1 MFNRISEIIPSEFS
15 TLLRKQDKDSFEE
28 LLLHESIS
36 KEFHMVLGRQRQ
48 SEKQINRKSQTKK
61 QTRKAPGSSGRGE
74 YYHVEVRRGEEFVT
88 FQTQDVGRRGHIQRV
103 AGRRSS
109 GYWTTVKWLIGKED
123 AHIQDE
129 KLVPDS
135 KAAKDVIQQLGS
147 QPVHLVGDRFRA
159 KPPPNVPESLKPT
172 PAQERA
178 RRENIK
184 KAQAARRKKK

>member
-1 MFNRISEIIPSEFS
+1 
-15 TLLRKQDKDSFEE
+15 
-28 LLLHESIS
+28 
-36 KEFHMVLGRQRQ
+36 MVVGRQRQ
-48 SEKQINRKSQTKK
+48 SEKQNNRKTQTRKP
-61 QTRKAPGSSGRGE
+61 TRKAPGSTGRGE
-74 YYHVEVRRGEEFVT
+74 YYHVEVRPGEEFVT

-135 KAAKDVIQQLGS
+135 KAAKDVIKQLGS
-147 QPVHLVGDRFRA
+147 PPVHLIGDRFRA
-159 KPPPNVPESLKPT
+159 KPTPNVSESLKPT

-184 KAQAARRKKK
+184 KAQATRRKKK